1 MPNDNNF
8 TPANF
13 DPILK
18 KYDGI
23 PYLRFW
29 CQKVLPAVY
38 DQSLSYYEALCKLAA
53 FLNKMVEELEK
64 MQDNIDA
71 LHKAYKDL
79 QDWVNAEIARFEAH
93 MEQHFDDLTH
103 ELWNRFEEYKNNTT
117 TTLQQKFNDYATNTT
132 NNLNK
137 KFNDFVTD
145 ANTRIDEMF
154 RTNSTLQQWFNDY
167 ATNTTNNLNQK
178 FNEFVTN
185 ANTRIDQMF
194 NTYTTNTNNEFNT
207 WKTDFTN
214 QYNQWKDEVNAQI
227 SNINS
232 DISSLTTR
240 VTALENMVKKYPNFN
255 YKSFTM
261 TGTKYYKKVM
271 VDMVSFP
278 SAGDNAIIC
287 YGVCRVFGQDSS
299 VSVSGNWRERFTMS
313 LDAKRQIASLLGAT
327 TQNCIKFELMPRTSY
342 VSAAGNAN
350 NGAPTNDKLI
360 SGLLWIPGPGTGDSV
375 LNAQLFFKNN
385 GSVGFVSDNSMLFS
399 AIATQQVNPP
409 VWATNSGEW
418 SV

>member
-8 TPANF
+8 KPANF

-38 DQSLSYYEALCKLAA
+38 DQSLSYYEVLCKLAA

-93 MEQHFDDLTH
+93 MEQHFDDLTQ
-103 ELWNRFEEYKNNTT
+103 ELWNRFEEYKNNTN
-117 TTLQQKFNDYATNTT
+117 TTLQQWFNDYATNTT

-137 KFNDFVTD
+137 KFNDFVT
-145 ANTRIDEMF
+145 
-154 RTNSTLQQWFNDY
+154 
-167 ATNTTNNLNQK
+167 
-178 FNEFVTN
+178 N

-194 NTYTTNTNNEFNT
+194 NTYTSSTNNEFNT

-214 QYNQWKDEVNAQI
+214 QYNQWKNEVDGQI
-227 SNINS
+227 RSINS
-232 DISSLTTR
+232 NISSLTTR
-240 VTALENMVKKYPNFN
+240 VATLENMIKKYPEFN

-261 TGTKYYKKVM
+261 TGTKYYKKVIL
-271 VDMVSFP
+271 DMLSFP
-278 SAGDNAIIC
+278 SAGDSAIIC

-313 LDAKRQIASLLGAT
+313 LDAKRQISSLLGASS
-327 TQNCIKFELMPRTSY
+327 QNCLKFELMPRTSY
-342 VSAAGNAN
+342 VSDAGDAN
-350 NGAPTNDKLI
+350 NGAPINDKLI
-360 SGLLWIPGPGTGDSV
+360 SGLLWIPGPGTGDGV
-375 LNAQLFFKNN
+375 LNSQLFFKNN

-399 AIATQQVNPP
+399 AIATQQANPP
-409 VWATNSGEW
+409 AWATNSGEW
-418 SV
+418 TL

>member
-38 DQSLSYYEALCKLAA
+38 DQSLSYYEVLCKLAA

-93 MEQHFDDLTH
+93 MEQHFDDLTR
-103 ELWNRFEEYKNNTT
+103 ELWNRFEEYKNNT
-117 TTLQQKFNDYATNTT
+117 NT
-132 NNLNK
+132 
-137 KFNDFVTD
+137 
-145 ANTRIDEMF
+145 
-154 RTNSTLQQWFNDY
+154 TLQQWFNDY

-178 FNEFVTN
+178 FNEFVNN

-194 NTYTTNTNNEFNT
+194 NTYTSSTNNEFNT

-214 QYNQWKDEVNAQI
+214 QYNQWKNEVNGQI

-232 DISSLTTR
+232 NISALTKR

-271 VDMVSFP
+271 VDMLSFP
-278 SAGDNAIIC
+278 SAGDNAVIC
-287 YGVCRVFGQDSS
+287 YGVCRVFGQDNS

-327 TQNCIKFELMPRTSY
+327 TQNCLKFEMMPRTSY
-342 VSAAGNAN
+342 VSASGDAN
-350 NGAPTNDKLI
+350 NGAPTNDKQI
-360 SGLLWIPGPGTGDSV
+360 GRAHV
-375 LNAQLFFKNN
+375 
-385 GSVGFVSDNSMLFS
+385 
-399 AIATQQVNPP
+399 
-409 VWATNSGEW
+409 
-418 SV
+418 

>member
-38 DQSLSYYEALCKLAA
+38 DQSLSYYEVLCKLEA
-53 FLNKMVEELEK
+53 FLNKMLEELEK

-79 QDWVNAEIARFEAH
+79 QDWVNAEIAWFEAH
-93 MEQHFDDLTH
+93 MEQHFDDLTR
-103 ELWNRFEEYKNNTT
+103 ELWNRFEEYKNNT
-117 TTLQQKFNDYATNTT
+117 NT
-132 NNLNK
+132 
-137 KFNDFVTD
+137 
-145 ANTRIDEMF
+145 
-154 RTNSTLQQWFNDY
+154 TLQQWFNDY
-167 ATNTTNNLNQK
+167 ATNTTNNLNKQ
-178 FNEFVTN
+178 FNDFVTN

-194 NTYTTNTNNEFNT
+194 NTYTSSTNNEFNT

-214 QYNQWKDEVNAQI
+214 QYNQWKDEVNGQI

-232 DISSLTTR
+232 NISSLTTR
-240 VTALENMVKKYPNFN
+240 VAALENMIKKYPEFN

-261 TGTKYYKKVM
+261 TGTKYYKKVIL
-271 VDMVSFP
+271 DMLSFP
-278 SAGDNAIIC
+278 SAGDSAIIC
-287 YGVCRVFGQDSS
+287 YGVCRMFGQDSS

-327 TQNCIKFELMPRTSY
+327 TQNCLKFELMPRTSY
-342 VSAAGNAN
+342 VSDAGDAN
-350 NGAPTNDKLI
+350 NGAPINDKLI
-360 SGLLWIPGPGTGDSV
+360 SGLLWIPGPGTGDAV
-375 LNAQLFFKNN
+375 LNAQLFLKNN

-409 VWATNSGEW
+409 AWATNSGEW
-418 SV
+418 SL

>member
-8 TPANF
+8 KPANF

-38 DQSLSYYEALCKLAA
+38 DQSLSYYEVLCKLAA
-53 FLNKMVEELEK
+53 FLNKMLEELEK

-79 QDWVNAEIARFEAH
+79 QDWVNVEIARFEAH
-93 MEQHFDDLTH
+93 MEQHFDDLTN
-103 ELWNRFEEYKNNTT
+103 ELWNKFEQYKNDTN
-117 TTLQQKFNDYATNTT
+117 TTLQQWFSEYETNTT

-137 KFNDFVTD
+137 KFDD
-145 ANTRIDEMF
+145 
-154 RTNSTLQQWFNDY
+154 
-167 ATNTTNNLNQK
+167 
-178 FNEFVTN
+178 FVTN

-214 QYNQWKDEVNAQI
+214 QYNQWKADVDGQI
-227 SNINS
+227 TNINS
-232 DISSLTTR
+232 NIRSLTTR
-240 VTALENMVKKYPNFN
+240 VTALENMIKKYPEFN

-261 TGTKYYKKVM
+261 TGTNYYKKVIL
-271 VDMVSFP
+271 DMLSFP
-278 SAGDNAIIC
+278 SAGDSAIIC

-327 TQNCIKFELMPRTSY
+327 NQNCLKFELMPRTSY
-342 VSAAGNAN
+342 VSADGDAN
-350 NGAPTNDKLI
+350 NGAPTNDRLI
-360 SGLLWIPGPGTGDSV
+360 SGLLWIPGPSTGDTI
-375 LNAQLFFKNN
+375 LNSQLFFKNN

-409 VWATNSGEW
+409 AWATNSGEW
-418 SV
+418 TL

>member
-8 TPANF
+8 KPANF

-38 DQSLSYYEALCKLAA
+38 DQSLSYYEVLCKLAA

-93 MEQHFDDLTH
+93 MEQHFNDLTQ
-103 ELWNRFEEYKNNTT
+103 ELWNRFEEYKNNTN
-117 TTLQQKFNDYATNTT
+117 TTLQQWFNDYATNTT

-137 KFNDFVTD
+137 KFNDFVT
-145 ANTRIDEMF
+145 
-154 RTNSTLQQWFNDY
+154 
-167 ATNTTNNLNQK
+167 
-178 FNEFVTN
+178 N
-185 ANTRIDQMF
+185 ANTRIEQMF
-194 NTYTTNTNNEFNT
+194 NTYTSSANNDFNT

-214 QYNQWKDEVNAQI
+214 QYNQWKDGVDAQLSI
-227 SNINS
+227 INSNINS
-232 DISSLTTR
+232 LTKR
-240 VTALENMVKKYPNFN
+240 VSALENMVKKYPNFN

-261 TGTKYYKKVM
+261 TGTKYYKKVIL
-271 VDMVSFP
+271 DMLSFP

-287 YGVCRVFGQDSS
+287 YGVCRVFGQNNS

-342 VSAAGNAN
+342 VSASGDPN

-385 GSVGFVSDNSMLFS
+385 GSVGFVSDNSVLFS

-409 VWATNSGEW
+409 AWATNSGEW
-418 SV
+418 TL

>member
-1 MPNDNNF
+1 MPNDNKF
-8 TPANF
+8 TPADF

-38 DQSLSYYEALCKLAA
+38 DQSLSYYEVLCKLEA
-53 FLNKMVEELEK
+53 FLNKMLEELEK

-93 MEQHFDDLTH
+93 MEQHFDDLTK
-103 ELWNRFEEYKNNTT
+103 ELWNKFEQYKNDAN
-117 TTLQQKFNDYATNTT
+117 TTLQQWFNEYATNTT

-137 KFNDFVTD
+137 KFED
-145 ANTRIDEMF
+145 
-154 RTNSTLQQWFNDY
+154 
-167 ATNTTNNLNQK
+167 
-178 FNEFVTN
+178 FVTN

-194 NTYTTNTNNEFNT
+194 NTYTTNTNNDFNT

-214 QYNQWKDEVNAQI
+214 QYNQWKNEVDEQI

-232 DISSLTTR
+232 NISSLATR
-240 VTALENMVKKYPNFN
+240 VTKLENMVKTYPKFD
-255 YKSFTM
+255 YKSFTL
-261 TGTKYYKKVM
+261 TGTMYYKKAVL
-271 VDMVSFP
+271 DMLSFP
-278 SAGDNAIIC
+278 SSADATVIC
-287 YGVCRVFGQDSS
+287 YGVMRTYGKDSS
-299 VSVSGNWRERFTMS
+299 VAVSGNWHEQFTFSSEDKDQM
-313 LDAKRQIASLLGAT
+313 ASLLGAT
-327 TQNCIKFELMPRTSY
+327 TENCLKFELMPRTSY
-342 VSAAGNAN
+342 VSADGDKN
-350 NGAPTNDKLI
+350 NGAPINDKLLA
-360 SGLLWIPGPGTGDSV
+360 GLLWVPGPGTDSGV
-375 LNAQLFFKNN
+375 LFPQLFIKNN

-409 VWATNSGEW
+409 LWTRQSSEW
-418 SV
+418 TV

>member
-38 DQSLSYYEALCKLAA
+38 DQSLSYYEVLCKLAA

-93 MEQHFDDLTH
+93 MEQHFEDLTR
-103 ELWNRFEEYKNNTT
+103 ELWNRFEEYKNNT
-117 TTLQQKFNDYATNTT
+117 NT
-132 NNLNK
+132 
-137 KFNDFVTD
+137 
-145 ANTRIDEMF
+145 
-154 RTNSTLQQWFNDY
+154 TLQQWFNDY
-167 ATNTTNNLNQK
+167 ATNTTNTLNRK
-178 FNEFVTN
+178 FNEFVNN

-194 NTYTTNTNNEFNT
+194 NTYTSSTNNEFNT

-214 QYNQWKDEVNAQI
+214 QYNQWKNEVNGQI

-232 DISSLTTR
+232 NISALTER

-271 VDMVSFP
+271 VDMLSFP

-313 LDAKRQIASLLGAT
+313 LDAKRQISSLLGAT
-327 TQNCIKFELMPRTSY
+327 TQNCLKFELMPRTSY
-342 VSAAGNAN
+342 VSDSGDTN

-360 SGLLWIPGPGTGDSV
+360 SGLLWVPGPGTGDSV

-399 AIATQQVNPP
+399 AIATQQINPP
-409 VWATNSGEW
+409 AWATNSGEW
-418 SV
+418 TL

>member
-8 TPANF
+8 KPANF

-38 DQSLSYYEALCKLAA
+38 DQSLSYYEVLCKLAA

-93 MEQHFDDLTH
+93 MEQHFDDLTQ
-103 ELWNRFEEYKNNTT
+103 ELWNRFEEYKNNTN
-117 TTLQQKFNDYATNTT
+117 TTLQQWFNDYATTTT

-137 KFNDFVTD
+137 KFNDFV
-145 ANTRIDEMF
+145 N
-154 RTNSTLQQWFNDY
+154 
-167 ATNTTNNLNQK
+167 
-178 FNEFVTN
+178 N

-194 NTYTTNTNNEFNT
+194 NTYTSSTNNEFNT

-214 QYNQWKDEVNAQI
+214 QYNQWKDEVNGQI

-232 DISSLTTR
+232 NISSLTNR
-240 VTALENMVKKYPNFN
+240 VSALENMVKKYPNFN

-287 YGVCRVFGQDSS
+287 YGVCRVFGQDNS

-342 VSAAGNAN
+342 VSAAGDAN

-385 GSVGFVSDNSMLFS
+385 GSVGFVSDNSVLFS

-409 VWATNSGEW
+409 TWATNSGEW
-418 SV
+418 TL

>member
-1 MPNDNNF
+1 MPNDNKF
-8 TPANF
+8 TPADF

-38 DQSLSYYEALCKLAA
+38 DQSLSYYEVLCKLAA
-53 FLNKMVEELEK
+53 FLNKMLEELEK

-93 MEQHFDDLTH
+93 MEQHFDDLTK
-103 ELWNRFEEYKNNTT
+103 ELWNKFEQYKN
-117 TTLQQKFNDYATNTT
+117 DTNT
-132 NNLNK
+132 
-137 KFNDFVTD
+137 
-145 ANTRIDEMF
+145 
-154 RTNSTLQQWFNDY
+154 TLQQWFNDY
-167 ATNTTNNLNQK
+167 ATNTTNILNNK
-178 FNEFVTN
+178 FDEFVTN

-194 NTYTTNTNNEFNT
+194 NTYTTNTNNDFNA

-214 QYNQWKDEVNAQI
+214 QYNQWKDDVNAQI
-227 SNINS
+227 TNINS
-232 DISSLTTR
+232 NISSLTTR
-240 VTALENMVKKYPNFN
+240 VQALENMVKTYPKFD
-255 YKSFTM
+255 YKSFTL
-261 TGTKYYKKVM
+261 TGTNYYKKAIL
-271 VDMVSFP
+271 DMLSFP
-278 SAGDNAIIC
+278 SAGDSTVIC
-287 YGVCRVFGQDSS
+287 YGVCRVFGQDNS
-299 VSVSGNWRERFTMS
+299 VTVAGNWRERFTMS
-313 LDAKRQIASLLGAT
+313 LDTKQRISSLLGAD
-327 TQNCIKFELMPRTSY
+327 TQNCLKFELMPRTSY
-342 VSAAGNAN
+342 VSTDGDAN

-360 SGLLWIPGPGTGDSV
+360 SGLLWIPGPGTGDAV

-385 GSVGFVSDNSMLFS
+385 GSVGFVTDNSMLFS

-409 VWATNSGEW
+409 TWATNSDEW

>member
-1 MPNDNNF
+1 MPNDNKF
-8 TPANF
+8 TPADF

-38 DQSLSYYEALCKLAA
+38 DQSLSYYEVLCKLAA
-53 FLNKMVEELEK
+53 FLNKMLEELEK

-79 QDWVNAEIARFEAH
+79 QNWVNAEIARFEAH
-93 MEQHFDDLTH
+93 MEQHFDDLTQ
-103 ELWNRFEEYKNNTT
+103 ELWNRFEQYKNNTN
-117 TTLQQKFNDYATNTT
+117 TTLQQWFNDYATNTT

-137 KFNDFVTD
+137 KFNDFVT
-145 ANTRIDEMF
+145 
-154 RTNSTLQQWFNDY
+154 
-167 ATNTTNNLNQK
+167 
-178 FNEFVTN
+178 N

-194 NTYTTNTNNEFNT
+194 NTYTSSTNNEFNT
-207 WKTDFTN
+207 WKNDFTN
-214 QYNQWKDEVNAQI
+214 QYNQWKDEVNGQI
-227 SNINS
+227 SSINS
-232 DISSLTTR
+232 NISSLTTR

-287 YGVCRVFGQDSS
+287 YGVCRVFGQDNS

-313 LDAKRQIASLLGAT
+313 RDTKQQIASLLGAT

-342 VSAAGNAN
+342 VSASGDAN

-360 SGLLWIPGPGTGDSV
+360 SGLLWIPGPGTDDGV
-375 LNAQLFFKNN
+375 LYAQLFFKNN
-385 GSVGFVSDNSMLFS
+385 GSVGFVSDNSVLFS

-409 VWATNSGEW
+409 AWATDSCEW
-418 SV
+418 TLK

>member
-8 TPANF
+8 KPANF

-38 DQSLSYYEALCKLAA
+38 DQSLSYYELLCKLAA

-93 MEQHFDDLTH
+93 MEQHFDDLTQ
-103 ELWNRFEEYKNNTT
+103 ELWNRFEEYKNNTN
-117 TTLQQKFNDYATNTT
+117 TTLQQWFNNYATNTT

-137 KFNDFVTD
+137 KFNDFVT
-145 ANTRIDEMF
+145 
-154 RTNSTLQQWFNDY
+154 
-167 ATNTTNNLNQK
+167 
-178 FNEFVTN
+178 N

-194 NTYTTNTNNEFNT
+194 NTYTSSTNNEFNT

-214 QYNQWKDEVNAQI
+214 QYNQWKDEVNGQI

-232 DISSLTTR
+232 NISSLTNR
-240 VTALENMVKKYPNFN
+240 VAALENMVKKYPNFN

-287 YGVCRVFGQDSS
+287 YGVCRVFGQDNS

-342 VSAAGNAN
+342 VSAAGDAN

-385 GSVGFVSDNSMLFS
+385 GSVGFVSDNSVLFS

-409 VWATNSGEW
+409 AWATNSGEW
-418 SV
+418 TL

>member
-8 TPANF
+8 KPANF

-29 CQKVLPAVY
+29 CQKVLPAVS
-38 DQSLSYYEALCKLAA
+38 DQSLSYYEVLCKLAA

-93 MEQHFDDLTH
+93 MEQHFDDLTR
-103 ELWNRFEEYKNNTT
+103 ELWNRFEEYKNNTN
-117 TTLQQKFNDYATNTT
+117 TTLQQWFNDYATTTT

-137 KFNDFVTD
+137 KFNDFV
-145 ANTRIDEMF
+145 N
-154 RTNSTLQQWFNDY
+154 
-167 ATNTTNNLNQK
+167 
-178 FNEFVTN
+178 N

-194 NTYTTNTNNEFNT
+194 NTYTSSTNNEFNT

-214 QYNQWKDEVNAQI
+214 QYNQWKDEVNGQI
-227 SNINS
+227 SSINS
-232 DISSLTTR
+232 NISSLTNR

-287 YGVCRVFGQDSS
+287 YGVCRVFGQDNS

-342 VSAAGNAN
+342 VSAAGDAN

-385 GSVGFVSDNSMLFS
+385 GSVGFVSDNSVLFS

-409 VWATNSGEW
+409 AWATNSGEW
-418 SV
+418 TL

>member
-38 DQSLSYYEALCKLAA
+38 DQSLSYYEVLCKLAA

-93 MEQHFDDLTH
+93 MEKHFDDLTQ
-103 ELWNRFEEYKNNTT
+103 ELWNRFEQYKNNTN
-117 TTLQQKFNDYATNTT
+117 TTLQQWFNDYATNTT

-137 KFNDFVTD
+137 KFNDFVT
-145 ANTRIDEMF
+145 
-154 RTNSTLQQWFNDY
+154 
-167 ATNTTNNLNQK
+167 
-178 FNEFVTN
+178 N

-194 NTYTTNTNNEFNT
+194 NTYTSSTNNEFNT

-214 QYNQWKDEVNAQI
+214 QYNQWKADVDRQI
-227 SNINS
+227 TNINS
-232 DISSLTTR
+232 NISSLTNR

-261 TGTKYYKKVM
+261 TGTKYYKKVIL
-271 VDMVSFP
+271 DMLSFP

-299 VSVSGNWRERFTMS
+299 VAVSGNWRERFTMS
-313 LDAKRQIASLLGAT
+313 LDAKRQIASLIGAT

-342 VSAAGNAN
+342 VSASGDAN

-375 LNAQLFFKNN
+375 LNSQLFFKNN

-409 VWATNSGEW
+409 AWATNSGEW
-418 SV
+418 TL

>member
-38 DQSLSYYEALCKLAA
+38 DQSLSYYEVLCKLAA

-93 MEQHFDDLTH
+93 MEQHFDDLTQ
-103 ELWNRFEEYKNNTT
+103 ELWNRFEEYKNNTN
-117 TTLQQKFNDYATNTT
+117 TTLQQWFNNYATNTT

-137 KFNDFVTD
+137 KFNDFV
-145 ANTRIDEMF
+145 N
-154 RTNSTLQQWFNDY
+154 
-167 ATNTTNNLNQK
+167 
-178 FNEFVTN
+178 N

-194 NTYTTNTNNEFNT
+194 NTYTSSTNNEFNT

-214 QYNQWKDEVNAQI
+214 QYNQWKDEVNGQI
-227 SNINS
+227 SSINS
-232 DISSLTTR
+232 NISSLTTR

-287 YGVCRVFGQDSS
+287 YGVCRVFGQNNS

-342 VSAAGNAN
+342 VSAAGDAN

-385 GSVGFVSDNSMLFS
+385 GSVGFVSDNSVLFS

-409 VWATNSGEW
+409 VWTTNSGEW
-418 SV
+418 TL

>member
-1 MPNDNNF
+1 MPNDNKF
-8 TPANF
+8 VPANF
-13 DPILK
+13 DPILQ

-38 DQSLSYYEALCKLAA
+38 DQSLSYYEVLCKLAA
-53 FLNKMVEELEK
+53 FLNKMLEELEK

-93 MEQHFDDLTH
+93 MEQHFDDLTK
-103 ELWNRFEEYKNNTT
+103 ELWNKFEQYKKDTN
-117 TTLQQKFNDYATNTT
+117 TTLQQWFNEYETTTT

-137 KFNDFVTD
+137 KFND
-145 ANTRIDEMF
+145 
-154 RTNSTLQQWFNDY
+154 
-167 ATNTTNNLNQK
+167 
-178 FNEFVTN
+178 FVTN

-194 NTYTTNTNNEFNT
+194 NTYITNTNNDFNT

-214 QYNQWKDEVNAQI
+214 QYKQWKADVDGQI
-227 SNINS
+227 TNINS
-232 DISSLTTR
+232 NIRSLTNR
-240 VTALENMVKKYPNFN
+240 IAALENMVKKYPEFN

-261 TGTKYYKKVM
+261 TGTKYYKKVIL
-271 VDMVSFP
+271 DMLSFP
-278 SAGDNAIIC
+278 SAGDSAIIC

-299 VSVSGNWRERFTMS
+299 VSVTGNWRERFTMS

-327 TQNCIKFELMPRTSY
+327 TQNCLKFELMPRTSY
-342 VSAAGNAN
+342 VSAAGDAN
-350 NGAPTNDKLI
+350 NGAPTNDKLV
-360 SGLLWIPGPGTGDSV
+360 SGLLWVPGPGTGDAV

-399 AIATQQVNPP
+399 AIATQQANPP

-418 SV
+418 TL

>member
-38 DQSLSYYEALCKLAA
+38 DQSLSYYEVLCKLAA

-93 MEQHFDDLTH
+93 MEQHFDDLTQ
-103 ELWNRFEEYKNNTT
+103 ELWNRFEEYKNNTN
-117 TTLQQKFNDYATNTT
+117 TTLQQWFNNYATNTT
-132 NNLNK
+132 NTLNK
-137 KFNDFVTD
+137 KFNDFV
-145 ANTRIDEMF
+145 N
-154 RTNSTLQQWFNDY
+154 
-167 ATNTTNNLNQK
+167 
-178 FNEFVTN
+178 N

-194 NTYTTNTNNEFNT
+194 NTYTSSTNNEFNT

-214 QYNQWKDEVNAQI
+214 QYNQWKDEVNGQI
-227 SNINS
+227 STINS
-232 DISSLTTR
+232 NISSLTNR
-240 VTALENMVKKYPNFN
+240 VSALENMVKKYPNFN

-287 YGVCRVFGQDSS
+287 YGVCRVFGQDNS

-342 VSAAGNAN
+342 VSAAGDAN

-385 GSVGFVSDNSMLFS
+385 GSVGFVSDNSVLFS

-409 VWATNSGEW
+409 AWATNSGEW
-418 SV
+418 TL

>member
-8 TPANF
+8 KPANF

-38 DQSLSYYEALCKLAA
+38 DQSLSYYEVLCKLAA
-53 FLNKMVEELEK
+53 FLNKMLEELEK

-93 MEQHFDDLTH
+93 MEQHFDDLTQ
-103 ELWNRFEEYKNNTT
+103 ELWNRFEEYKNNTN
-117 TTLQQKFNDYATNTT
+117 TTLQQWFNNYATNTT

-137 KFNDFVTD
+137 KFNDFV
-145 ANTRIDEMF
+145 N
-154 RTNSTLQQWFNDY
+154 
-167 ATNTTNNLNQK
+167 
-178 FNEFVTN
+178 N

-194 NTYTTNTNNEFNT
+194 NTYTSSTNNEFNT

-214 QYNQWKDEVNAQI
+214 KYNQWKDEVNGQI
-227 SNINS
+227 SSINS
-232 DISSLTTR
+232 NISSLTNR

-287 YGVCRVFGQDSS
+287 YGVCRVFGQDNS

-342 VSAAGNAN
+342 VSAAGDAN

-385 GSVGFVSDNSMLFS
+385 GSVGFVSDNSVLFS

-409 VWATNSGEW
+409 TWATNSGEW
-418 SV
+418 TL

>member
-18 KYDGI
+18 KYDSI

-38 DQSLSYYEALCKLAA
+38 DQSLSYYEVLCKLAA
-53 FLNKMVEELEK
+53 FLNKMLDELEK

-93 MEQHFDDLTH
+93 MEQHFDDLTQ
-103 ELWNRFEEYKNNTT
+103 ELWNRFEEYKNNT
-117 TTLQQKFNDYATNTT
+117 NA
-132 NNLNK
+132 
-137 KFNDFVTD
+137 
-145 ANTRIDEMF
+145 
-154 RTNSTLQQWFNDY
+154 TLQQWFNDY
-167 ATNTTNNLNQK
+167 ATNTTNTLNQK
-178 FNEFVTN
+178 FNEFVNN

-194 NTYTTNTNNEFNT
+194 NAYTSSTNNEFNT

-214 QYNQWKDEVNAQI
+214 QYNQWKDEVNGQI

-232 DISSLTTR
+232 NISSLTNR

-271 VDMVSFP
+271 VDMLSFP

-313 LDAKRQIASLLGAT
+313 LDAKQQISSLLGAT
-327 TQNCIKFELMPRTSY
+327 NQNCLKFELMPRTSY
-342 VSAAGNAN
+342 VSDSGDAN
-350 NGAPTNDKLI
+350 NGAPINDKLLT
-360 SGLLWIPGPGTGDSV
+360 GLLWVPGPGTGDSV

-409 VWATNSGEW
+409 AWATNSGEW
-418 SV
+418 TL

>member
-8 TPANF
+8 KPANF

-38 DQSLSYYEALCKLAA
+38 DQSLSYYEVLCKLAA

-93 MEQHFDDLTH
+93 MEQHFDDLTQ
-103 ELWNRFEEYKNNTT
+103 ELWNRFEEYKNNTN
-117 TTLQQKFNDYATNTT
+117 TTLQQWFNNYATNTT

-137 KFNDFVTD
+137 KFNDFV
-145 ANTRIDEMF
+145 N
-154 RTNSTLQQWFNDY
+154 
-167 ATNTTNNLNQK
+167 
-178 FNEFVTN
+178 N
-185 ANTRIDQMF
+185 ANTRIEQMF
-194 NTYTTNTNNEFNT
+194 NTYTSSTNNEFNT

-214 QYNQWKDEVNAQI
+214 QYNQWKDEVNGQI
-227 SNINS
+227 SSINS
-232 DISSLTTR
+232 NISSLTNR
-240 VTALENMVKKYPNFN
+240 VSALENMVKKYPNFN

-287 YGVCRVFGQDSS
+287 YGVCRVFGQDNS

-342 VSAAGNAN
+342 VSAAGDAN

-360 SGLLWIPGPGTGDSV
+360 SGLLWIPGPGTGDAV

-385 GSVGFVSDNSMLFS
+385 GSVGFVSDNSVLFS

-409 VWATNSGEW
+409 AWATNSGEW
-418 SV
+418 RL

>member
-8 TPANF
+8 KPANF
-13 DPILK
+13 DPILQ

-38 DQSLSYYEALCKLAA
+38 DQSLSYYEVLCKLAA
-53 FLNKMVEELEK
+53 FLNKMLEELEK

-93 MEQHFDDLTH
+93 MEQHFDDLTQ
-103 ELWNRFEEYKNNTT
+103 ELWNRFEEYKNNTN
-117 TTLQQKFNDYATNTT
+117 TTLQQWFNDYATNTT

-137 KFNDFVTD
+137 KFNDFVT
-145 ANTRIDEMF
+145 
-154 RTNSTLQQWFNDY
+154 
-167 ATNTTNNLNQK
+167 
-178 FNEFVTN
+178 N

-194 NTYTTNTNNEFNT
+194 NTYTSSTNNEFNT

-214 QYNQWKDEVNAQI
+214 QYNQWKNEVDGQI
-227 SNINS
+227 RNINS
-232 DISSLTTR
+232 NISSLTTR
-240 VTALENMVKKYPNFN
+240 VATLENMIKKYPEFN

-261 TGTKYYKKVM
+261 TGTKYYKKVIL
-271 VDMVSFP
+271 DMLSFP
-278 SAGDNAIIC
+278 SAGDSAIIC

-313 LDAKRQIASLLGAT
+313 LDAKRQISSLLGAT
-327 TQNCIKFELMPRTSY
+327 NQNCLKFELMPRTSY
-342 VSAAGNAN
+342 VSASGDAN

-360 SGLLWIPGPGTGDSV
+360 SGLLWIPGPGTGNAV
-375 LNAQLFFKNN
+375 LNSQLFFKNN

-409 VWATNSGEW
+409 AWATNSGEW
-418 SV
+418 TL

>member
-38 DQSLSYYEALCKLAA
+38 DQSLSYYEVLCKLAA

-93 MEQHFDDLTH
+93 MEQHFDDLTQ
-103 ELWNRFEEYKNNTT
+103 ELWNRFEEYKNNTN
-117 TTLQQKFNDYATNTT
+117 TTLQQWFNDYATNTT

-137 KFNDFVTD
+137 KFNDFVT
-145 ANTRIDEMF
+145 
-154 RTNSTLQQWFNDY
+154 
-167 ATNTTNNLNQK
+167 
-178 FNEFVTN
+178 N

-194 NTYTTNTNNEFNT
+194 NTYTSSTNNEFNT
-207 WKTDFTN
+207 WKNDFTN
-214 QYNQWKDEVNAQI
+214 QYNQWKDEVNGQI

-232 DISSLTTR
+232 NISSLTTR
-240 VTALENMVKKYPNFN
+240 VATLENMIRTYPNFD
-255 YKSFTM
+255 YKSFTLP
-261 TGTKYYKKVM
+261 GTYYYKKAVL
-271 VDMVSFP
+271 DMLSFP
-278 SAGDNAIIC
+278 SSSDTTVIC
-287 YGVCRVFGQDSS
+287 YGIIRLYGQDSS
-299 VSVSGNWRERFTMS
+299 VSVSGNWRERLRFSYETARDIT
-313 LDAKRQIASLLGAT
+313 LLLGAT
-327 TQNCIKFELMPRTSY
+327 AEDNCIKLELMPRTSY
-342 VSAAGNAN
+342 VSAAGDAN

-360 SGLLWIPGPGTGDSV
+360 SGLLWLPTKFENDDDSGF
-375 LNAQLFFKNN
+375 AQLFFKNN
-385 GSVGFVSDNSMLFS
+385 GSVGFVSDNSALFS
-399 AIATQQVNPP
+399 AIATKQVYPP
-409 VWATNSGEW
+409 DWFAESKEW
-418 SV
+418 

>member
-8 TPANF
+8 KPANF

-38 DQSLSYYEALCKLAA
+38 DQSLSYYEVLCKLAA
-53 FLNKMVEELEK
+53 FLNKMLEELEK

-93 MEQHFDDLTH
+93 MEQHFDDLTK
-103 ELWNRFEEYKNNTT
+103 ELWNKFEQYKNDTN
-117 TTLQQKFNDYATNTT
+117 TTLQQWFSEYETNTT

-137 KFNDFVTD
+137 KFNDFV
-145 ANTRIDEMF
+145 N
-154 RTNSTLQQWFNDY
+154 
-167 ATNTTNNLNQK
+167 
-178 FNEFVTN
+178 N

-194 NTYTTNTNNEFNT
+194 NTYTTNTNNDFNT

-214 QYNQWKDEVNAQI
+214 QYNAWKEDVDGQI
-227 SNINS
+227 TNINS
-232 DISSLTTR
+232 NIRSLTTR

-255 YKSFTM
+255 YRAFTL
-261 TGTKYYKKVM
+261 TGTRYYTRLV
-271 VDMVSFP
+271 VDMLSFP
-278 SAGDNAIIC
+278 SASDNAIIC
-287 YGVCRVFGQDSS
+287 YGVCRMFAPTSGSNT
-299 VSVSGNWRERFTMS
+299 VSGNWRELFTTS
-313 LDAKRQIASLLGAT
+313 LVEKSQIASLVGAT
-327 TQNCIKFELMPRTSY
+327 TENCLKFELMPRTSY
-342 VSAAGNAN
+342 VSASGDAN

-360 SGLLWIPGPGTGDSV
+360 SGLLWIPGPGTADSV
-375 LNAQLFFKNN
+375 LNCQLFFKNN

-409 VWATNSGEW
+409 DWGHASGEW
-418 SV
+418 TL

>member
-8 TPANF
+8 KPANF

-38 DQSLSYYEALCKLAA
+38 DQSLSYYEVLCKLAA
-53 FLNKMVEELEK
+53 FLNKMLEELEK

-93 MEQHFDDLTH
+93 MEQHFDDLTQ
-103 ELWNRFEEYKNNTT
+103 ELWNRFEEYKNNTN
-117 TTLQQKFNDYATNTT
+117 TTLQQWFNDYATNTT

-137 KFNDFVTD
+137 KFNDFVT
-145 ANTRIDEMF
+145 
-154 RTNSTLQQWFNDY
+154 
-167 ATNTTNNLNQK
+167 
-178 FNEFVTN
+178 N

-194 NTYTTNTNNEFNT
+194 NTYTSSTNNEFNT
-207 WKTDFTN
+207 WKSDFTN
-214 QYNQWKDEVNAQI
+214 QYNQWKHDVSTQI
-227 SNINS
+227 ANINS

-240 VTALENMVKKYPNFN
+240 VTALESMIKKYPNFN

-261 TGTKYYKKVM
+261 TGTKYYKKVIL
-271 VDMVSFP
+271 DMLSFP

-313 LDAKRQIASLLGAT
+313 SDAKRQIASLIGAT
-327 TQNCIKFELMPRTSY
+327 NQNCIKFELMPRTSY
-342 VSAAGNAN
+342 VSDAGDAN
-350 NGAPTNDKLI
+350 NGAPINDKLI
-360 SGLLWIPGPGTGDSV
+360 SGLLWIPGPGTSASV

-399 AIATQQVNPP
+399 AIATQQANPP
-409 VWATNSGEW
+409 AWATNSGEW
-418 SV
+418 TL

>member
-8 TPANF
+8 KPANF

-38 DQSLSYYEALCKLAA
+38 DQSLSYYEVLCKLAA

-93 MEQHFDDLTH
+93 MEQHFDDLTQ
-103 ELWNRFEEYKNNTT
+103 ELWRRFEEYKNNTN
-117 TTLQQKFNDYATNTT
+117 TTLQQWFHEYETTTT

-137 KFNDFVTD
+137 KFNDFV
-145 ANTRIDEMF
+145 N
-154 RTNSTLQQWFNDY
+154 
-167 ATNTTNNLNQK
+167 
-178 FNEFVTN
+178 N

-194 NTYTTNTNNEFNT
+194 NTYTSSTNNEFNT

-214 QYNQWKDEVNAQI
+214 QYNQWKDEVNGQI

-232 DISSLTTR
+232 NISSLTNR
-240 VTALENMVKKYPNFN
+240 VAALENMVKKYPNFN

-271 VDMVSFP
+271 VDMLSFP

-287 YGVCRVFGQDSS
+287 YGVCRVFGQDNS

-342 VSAAGNAN
+342 VSAAGDAN

-385 GSVGFVSDNSMLFS
+385 GSVGFVSDNSVLFS

-409 VWATNSGEW
+409 AWATNSGEW
-418 SV
+418 TL

>member
-8 TPANF
+8 KPANF

-38 DQSLSYYEALCKLAA
+38 DQSLSYYEVLCKLAA

-93 MEQHFDDLTH
+93 MEQHFDDLTQ
-103 ELWNRFEEYKNNTT
+103 ELWNRFEEYKNNTN
-117 TTLQQKFNDYATNTT
+117 TTLQQWFNNYATNTT

-137 KFNDFVTD
+137 KFNDFVT
-145 ANTRIDEMF
+145 
-154 RTNSTLQQWFNDY
+154 
-167 ATNTTNNLNQK
+167 
-178 FNEFVTN
+178 N

-194 NTYTTNTNNEFNT
+194 NTYTSSTNNEFNT

-214 QYNQWKDEVNAQI
+214 QYNQWKDEVNGQI
-227 SNINS
+227 SSINS
-232 DISSLTTR
+232 NISSLTNR
-240 VTALENMVKKYPNFN
+240 VAALENMVKKYPNFN

-287 YGVCRVFGQDSS
+287 YGVCRVFGQDNS

-342 VSAAGNAN
+342 VSAAGDAN

-385 GSVGFVSDNSMLFS
+385 GSVGFVSDNSVLFS

-409 VWATNSGEW
+409 TWATNSGEW
-418 SV
+418 TL

>member
-38 DQSLSYYEALCKLAA
+38 DQSLSYYEVLCKLAA
-53 FLNKMVEELEK
+53 FLNKMLEELEK

-93 MEQHFDDLTH
+93 MEQHFDDLTQ
-103 ELWNRFEEYKNNTT
+103 ELWNRFEEYKNNTN
-117 TTLQQKFNDYATNTT
+117 TTLQQWFNNYATNTT

-137 KFNDFVTD
+137 KFNDFV
-145 ANTRIDEMF
+145 N
-154 RTNSTLQQWFNDY
+154 
-167 ATNTTNNLNQK
+167 
-178 FNEFVTN
+178 N

-194 NTYTTNTNNEFNT
+194 NTYTSSTNNEFNT

-214 QYNQWKDEVNAQI
+214 QYNQWKDEVNGQI

-232 DISSLTTR
+232 NISSLTNR
-240 VTALENMVKKYPNFN
+240 VSALENMVKKYPNFN

-287 YGVCRVFGQDSS
+287 YGVCRVFGQNNS

-342 VSAAGNAN
+342 VSAAGDAN

-360 SGLLWIPGPGTGDSV
+360 SGLLWIPGPGTDDSV

-385 GSVGFVSDNSMLFS
+385 GSVGFVSDNSVLFS

-409 VWATNSGEW
+409 TWATNSGEW
-418 SV
+418 TL

>member
-8 TPANF
+8 KPANF

-38 DQSLSYYEALCKLAA
+38 DQSLSYYEVLCKLAA
-53 FLNKMVEELEK
+53 FLNKMLEELEK

-93 MEQHFDDLTH
+93 MEQHFDDLTQ
-103 ELWNRFEEYKNNTT
+103 ELWNRFEEYKNNT
-117 TTLQQKFNDYATNTT
+117 NT
-132 NNLNK
+132 
-137 KFNDFVTD
+137 
-145 ANTRIDEMF
+145 
-154 RTNSTLQQWFNDY
+154 TLQQWFNNY

-194 NTYTTNTNNEFNT
+194 NTYTSSTNNEFNT

-214 QYNQWKDEVNAQI
+214 QYNQWKDDVIRQI
-227 SNINS
+227 TNINS
-232 DISSLTTR
+232 DISSLTNR
-240 VTALENMVKKYPNFN
+240 VTALENMIKKYPNFN

-261 TGTKYYKKVM
+261 TGTKYYKKVIL
-271 VDMVSFP
+271 DMLSFP

-299 VSVSGNWRERFTMS
+299 VSVSGNWRERFTLS
-313 LDAKRQIASLLGAT
+313 SDAKRKIASLIGAT
-327 TQNCIKFELMPRTSY
+327 NQNCIKFELMPRTSY
-342 VSAAGNAN
+342 VSAAGDAN

-360 SGLLWIPGPGTGDSV
+360 SGLLWIPGPGTSASV

-385 GSVGFVSDNSMLFS
+385 GSVGFVSDNSMLLS
-399 AIATQQVNPP
+399 AIATEQANPP
-409 VWATNSGEW
+409 RWGANSGEW
-418 SV
+418 TL

>member
-38 DQSLSYYEALCKLAA
+38 DQSLSYYEVLCKLAA

-93 MEQHFDDLTH
+93 MEKHFDDLTQ
-103 ELWNRFEEYKNNTT
+103 ELWNRFEEYKNNTN
-117 TTLQQKFNDYATNTT
+117 TTLQQWFNNYATNTT

-137 KFNDFVTD
+137 KFNDFV
-145 ANTRIDEMF
+145 N
-154 RTNSTLQQWFNDY
+154 
-167 ATNTTNNLNQK
+167 
-178 FNEFVTN
+178 N

-194 NTYTTNTNNEFNT
+194 NTYTSSTNNEFNT

-214 QYNQWKDEVNAQI
+214 QYNQWKDEVNGQI
-227 SNINS
+227 SSINS
-232 DISSLTTR
+232 NISSLTTR

-287 YGVCRVFGQDSS
+287 YGVCRVFGQDNS

-342 VSAAGNAN
+342 VSAAGDAN

-385 GSVGFVSDNSMLFS
+385 GSVGFVSDNSVLFS

-409 VWATNSGEW
+409 AWATNSGEW
-418 SV
+418 TL

>member
-8 TPANF
+8 KPANF

-38 DQSLSYYEALCKLAA
+38 DQSLSYYEVLCKLAA
-53 FLNKMVEELEK
+53 FLNKMLEELEK

-93 MEQHFDDLTH
+93 MEQHFDDLTQ
-103 ELWNRFEEYKNNTT
+103 ELWNRFEEYKNNTN
-117 TTLQQKFNDYATNTT
+117 TTLQQWFHEYETTTT

-137 KFNDFVTD
+137 KFNDFV
-145 ANTRIDEMF
+145 N
-154 RTNSTLQQWFNDY
+154 
-167 ATNTTNNLNQK
+167 
-178 FNEFVTN
+178 N

-194 NTYTTNTNNEFNT
+194 NTYTSSTNNEFNT

-214 QYNQWKDEVNAQI
+214 QYNQWKDEVNGQI

-232 DISSLTTR
+232 NISSLTNR
-240 VTALENMVKKYPNFN
+240 VAALENMVKKYPNFN

-287 YGVCRVFGQDSS
+287 YGVCRVFGQNNS

-342 VSAAGNAN
+342 VSAAGDAN

-385 GSVGFVSDNSMLFS
+385 GSVGFVSDNSVLFS

-409 VWATNSGEW
+409 AWATNSGEW
-418 SV
+418 RL

>member
-38 DQSLSYYEALCKLAA
+38 DQSLSYYEVLCKLAA
-53 FLNKMVEELEK
+53 FLNKMLEELEK

-93 MEQHFDDLTH
+93 MEQHFDDLTQ
-103 ELWNRFEEYKNNTT
+103 ELWRRFEEYKNNTN
-117 TTLQQKFNDYATNTT
+117 TTLQQWFNNYATNTT

-137 KFNDFVTD
+137 KFNDFVT
-145 ANTRIDEMF
+145 
-154 RTNSTLQQWFNDY
+154 
-167 ATNTTNNLNQK
+167 
-178 FNEFVTN
+178 N

-194 NTYTTNTNNEFNT
+194 NTYTSSTNNEFNT

-214 QYNQWKDEVNAQI
+214 QYNQWKDEVNGQI
-227 SNINS
+227 STINS
-232 DISSLTTR
+232 NISSLTNR
-240 VTALENMVKKYPNFN
+240 VAALENMVKKYPNFN

-287 YGVCRVFGQDSS
+287 YGVCRVFGQDNS

-342 VSAAGNAN
+342 VSAAGDAN

-385 GSVGFVSDNSMLFS
+385 GSVGFVSDNSVLFS

-409 VWATNSGEW
+409 AWATNSGEW
-418 SV
+418 RL

>member
-38 DQSLSYYEALCKLAA
+38 DQSLSYYEVLCKLAA
-53 FLNKMVEELEK
+53 FLNKMLEELEK

-93 MEQHFDDLTH
+93 MEQHFDDLTR
-103 ELWNRFEEYKNNTT
+103 ELWNRFEEYKNNT
-117 TTLQQKFNDYATNTT
+117 NT
-132 NNLNK
+132 
-137 KFNDFVTD
+137 
-145 ANTRIDEMF
+145 
-154 RTNSTLQQWFNDY
+154 TLQQWFNDY
-167 ATNTTNNLNQK
+167 ATNTTNTLNRK
-178 FNEFVTN
+178 FNEFVNN

-194 NTYTTNTNNEFNT
+194 NTYTSSTNNEFNT

-214 QYNQWKDEVNAQI
+214 QYNQWKDEVNRQI

-232 DISSLTTR
+232 NISSLTTR

-271 VDMVSFP
+271 VDMLSFP

-287 YGVCRVFGQDSS
+287 YGVCRVFGQDNS

-313 LDAKRQIASLLGAT
+313 LDAKRQISSLLGAT
-327 TQNCIKFELMPRTSY
+327 TQNCLKFELMPRTSY
-342 VSAAGNAN
+342 VSASGDAN

-360 SGLLWIPGPGTGDSV
+360 SGLLWVPGPGTGDSV

-409 VWATNSGEW
+409 AWATNSGEW
-418 SV
+418 TL

>member
-8 TPANF
+8 KPANF

-38 DQSLSYYEALCKLAA
+38 DQSLSYYEVLCKLAA

-93 MEQHFDDLTH
+93 MEQHFDDLTQ
-103 ELWNRFEEYKNNTT
+103 ELWNRFEEYKNNTN
-117 TTLQQKFNDYATNTT
+117 TTLQQWFHEYETTTT

-137 KFNDFVTD
+137 KFND
-145 ANTRIDEMF
+145 
-154 RTNSTLQQWFNDY
+154 
-167 ATNTTNNLNQK
+167 
-178 FNEFVTN
+178 FVTN

-194 NTYTTNTNNEFNT
+194 NTYTSSTNNEFNT
-207 WKTDFTN
+207 WKTEFTN
-214 QYNQWKDEVNAQI
+214 QYNQWKDEVNGQI
-227 SNINS
+227 SSINS
-232 DISSLTTR
+232 NISSLTNR
-240 VTALENMVKKYPNFN
+240 VSALENMVKKYPNFN

-287 YGVCRVFGQDSS
+287 YGVCRVFGQDNS

-342 VSAAGNAN
+342 VSAAGDAN

-385 GSVGFVSDNSMLFS
+385 GSVGFVSDNSVLFS

-409 VWATNSGEW
+409 TWATNSGEW
-418 SV
+418 TL

>member
-8 TPANF
+8 KPANF

-38 DQSLSYYEALCKLAA
+38 DQSLSYYEVLCKLAA

-93 MEQHFDDLTH
+93 MEQHFDDLTQ
-103 ELWNRFEEYKNNTT
+103 ELWNRFEEYKNNTN
-117 TTLQQKFNDYATNTT
+117 TTLQQWFHEYETNTT

-137 KFNDFVTD
+137 KFNDFV
-145 ANTRIDEMF
+145 N
-154 RTNSTLQQWFNDY
+154 
-167 ATNTTNNLNQK
+167 
-178 FNEFVTN
+178 N
-185 ANTRIDQMF
+185 ANTRIEQMF
-194 NTYTTNTNNEFNT
+194 NTYTSSTNNEFNT

-214 QYNQWKDEVNAQI
+214 QYNQWKDEVNGQI
-227 SNINS
+227 STINS
-232 DISSLTTR
+232 NISSLTNR
-240 VTALENMVKKYPNFN
+240 VATLENMVKKYPNFN

-287 YGVCRVFGQDSS
+287 YGVCRVFGQDNS

-342 VSAAGNAN
+342 VSASGDAN

-385 GSVGFVSDNSMLFS
+385 GSVGFVSDNSVLFS

-409 VWATNSGEW
+409 AWATNSGEW
-418 SV
+418 TL

>member
-8 TPANF
+8 KPANF

-38 DQSLSYYEALCKLAA
+38 DQSLSYYEVLCKLAA

-93 MEQHFDDLTH
+93 MEQHFDDLTQ
-103 ELWNRFEEYKNNTT
+103 ELWNRFEEYKNNTN
-117 TTLQQKFNDYATNTT
+117 TTLQQWFNNYATNTT

-137 KFNDFVTD
+137 KFNDFVT
-145 ANTRIDEMF
+145 
-154 RTNSTLQQWFNDY
+154 
-167 ATNTTNNLNQK
+167 
-178 FNEFVTN
+178 N

-194 NTYTTNTNNEFNT
+194 NTYTSSTNNEFNT

-214 QYNQWKDEVNAQI
+214 QYNQWKDEVNGQI

-232 DISSLTTR
+232 NISSLTNR
-240 VTALENMVKKYPNFN
+240 VAALENMVKKYPNFN

-287 YGVCRVFGQDSS
+287 YGVCRVFGQNNS

-342 VSAAGNAN
+342 VSAAGDAN

-385 GSVGFVSDNSMLFS
+385 GSVGFVSDNSVLFS

-409 VWATNSGEW
+409 AWATNSGEW
-418 SV
+418 RL